1 MERKKFEKI
10 VNLNKKRKYY
20 KRVKINFFINKK
32 SQKIDMYNDQNKD
45 FN

>member
-32 SQKIDMYNDQNKD
+32 S
-45 FN
+45 